1 MRKERVEC
9 GVGGWGLSEFN
20 GDRVSAERS
29 ETFMRLWMM
38 VKVAQ
43 NSVNV
48 LSAPEM
54 YTEIWLK

>member
-1 MRKERVEC
+1 M
-9 GVGGWGLSEFN
+9 GWGDGDLVSLTETEFQLR
-20 GDRVSAERS
+20 GS
-29 ETFMRLWMM
+29 ETFVRLWMM
-38 VKVAQ
+38 VKVTQ